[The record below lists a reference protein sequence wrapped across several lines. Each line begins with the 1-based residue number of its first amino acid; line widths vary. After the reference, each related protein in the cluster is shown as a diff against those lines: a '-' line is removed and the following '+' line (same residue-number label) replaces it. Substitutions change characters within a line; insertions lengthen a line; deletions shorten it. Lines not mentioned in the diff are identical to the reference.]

1 MAVLKVLFY
10 LIVLILVLVL
20 AYITTRMLG
29 RGMNGRQQS
38 GDMKILDRLA
48 VGRDSYLMIV
58 DVQGRILL
66 VGVSGGGFAGL
77 CVCIYGTAQNAGQK
91 RRTTTGRKT
100 EEKRER
106 LMMKGK
112 RKIARGLLSLAAFIR
127 VSAACGQIAY
137 ASDISL
143 TLEGS
148 SGSGK
153 PMDMLDIM
161 FLFLFLAVV
170 PSLLIMMTSFTRIII
185 VLSFLRNALGTQQS
199 PPNQVMIG
207 LALFLTL
214 FIMSPVFAK
223 VNTQAYEPYKAG
235 EITREEAF
243 TRAQEPM
250 KEFMLKQ
257 TEKKSLD
264 LFLSISKSEVPDVSG
279 GPEAYMKL
287 GLTVLVPSFIL
298 SELNKAFTMGFL
310 IYIPFLIIDLV
321 VSSTLMSMGMVM
333 LPPTMIALP
342 FKIMMFVLVD
352 GWSLVIKTLVAGF
365 R

>member
-1 MAVLKVLFY
+1 
-10 LIVLILVLVL
+10 
-20 AYITTRMLG
+20 
-29 RGMNGRQQS
+29 
-38 GDMKILDRLA
+38 
-48 VGRDSYLMIV
+48 
-58 DVQGRILL
+58 
-66 VGVSGGGFAGL
+66 
-77 CVCIYGTAQNAGQK
+77 
-91 RRTTTGRKT
+91 
-100 EEKRER
+100 
-106 LMMKGK
+106 MMKGK

-127 VSAACGQIAY
+127 VSAACGQITY

-264 LFLSISKSEVPDVSG
+264 LFLSISKAEVPDVSG

-287 GLTVLVPSFIL
+287 GLTVLVPSFI
-298 SELNKAFTMGFL
+298 SF
-310 IYIPFLIIDLV
+310 
-321 VSSTLMSMGMVM
+321 
-333 LPPTMIALP
+333 
-342 FKIMMFVLVD
+342 
-352 GWSLVIKTLVAGF
+352 
-365 R
+365 

>member
-1 MAVLKVLFY
+1 
-10 LIVLILVLVL
+10 
-20 AYITTRMLG
+20 
-29 RGMNGRQQS
+29 
-38 GDMKILDRLA
+38 MKSRH
-48 VGRDSYLMIV
+48 
-58 DVQGRILL
+58 RILPWAVAAL
-66 VGVSGGGFAGL
+66 VGAKVFA
-77 CVCIYGTAQNAGQK
+77 
-91 RRTTTGRKT
+91 
-100 EEKRER
+100 
-106 LMMKGK
+106 
-112 RKIARGLLSLAAFIR
+112 ARGLVAYGASLSL
-127 VSAACGQIAY
+127 V
-137 ASDISL
+137 
-143 TLEGS
+143 LEDTA
-148 SGSGK
+148 GSGR

-170 PSLLIMMTSFTRIII
+170 PSLLIMMTSFTRIVI

-199 PPNQVMIG
+199 PPNQVLTG

-214 FIMSPVFAK
+214 FIMSPVFSQIG
-223 VNTQAYEPYKAG
+223 TQAYEPYRAG

-243 TRAQEPM
+243 DLAQEPV

-264 LFLSISKSEVPDVSG
+264 LFVSISKEEVPDVSG
-279 GPEAYMKL
+279 GPEAYTSL
-287 GLTVLVPSFIL
+287 GLSVIVPSFIL

-352 GWSLVIKTLVAGF
+352 GWELVIKTLIQGF

>member
-1 MAVLKVLFY
+1 M
-10 LIVLILVLVL
+10 
-20 AYITTRMLG
+20 RG
-29 RGMNGRQQS
+29 R
-38 GDMKILDRLA
+38 
-48 VGRDSYLMIV
+48 Y
-58 DVQGRILL
+58 RILPWIAA
-66 VGVSGGGFAGL
+66 VFVCSKVFALQGM
-77 CVCIYGTAQNAGQK
+77 VAYGA
-91 RRTTTGRKT
+91 
-100 EEKRER
+100 
-106 LMMKGK
+106 
-112 RKIARGLLSLAAFIR
+112 
-127 VSAACGQIAY
+127 
-137 ASDISL
+137 DISL
-143 TLEGS
+143 VLQGS
-148 SGSGK
+148 SGSGR

-199 PPNQVMIG
+199 PPNQVLTG

-214 FIMSPVFAK
+214 FIMAPVFSQVGA
-223 VNTQAYEPYKAG
+223 QAYEPYREG
-235 EITREEAF
+235 RITREVAF
-243 TRAQEPM
+243 ERAQEPV

-257 TEKKSLD
+257 TEKKSLE
-264 LFLSISKSEVPDVSG
+264 LFLSISKTEAPDLSG
-279 GPEAYMKL
+279 GPESFKEL
-287 GLTVLVPSFIL
+287 GLSVIVPSFIL

-352 GWSLVIKTLVAGF
+352 GWELVIKTLVQGF

>member
-1 MAVLKVLFY
+1 
-10 LIVLILVLVL
+10 
-20 AYITTRMLG
+20 
-29 RGMNGRQQS
+29 
-38 GDMKILDRLA
+38 
-48 VGRDSYLMIV
+48 
-58 DVQGRILL
+58 
-66 VGVSGGGFAGL
+66 
-77 CVCIYGTAQNAGQK
+77 
-91 RRTTTGRKT
+91 
-100 EEKRER
+100 
-106 LMMKGK
+106 MMKGI
-112 RKIARGLLSLAAFIR
+112 RKIAGGVLGLAAFIR
-127 VSAACGQIAY
+127 VSAACGQIAF

-170 PSLLIMMTSFTRIII
+170 PSLLIMMTSFTRIVI

-214 FIMSPVFAK
+214 FIM
-223 VNTQAYEPYKAG
+223 NTQAYEPYKAG
-235 EITREEAF
+235 AITREEAF

-264 LFLSISKSEVPDVSG
+264 LFLSISKTEVPDVSG
-279 GPEAYMKL
+279 GPEGYMKL

-352 GWSLVIKTLVAGF
+352 GWSLVIKTLVTGF
-365 R
+365 Q

>member
-1 MAVLKVLFY
+1 
-10 LIVLILVLVL
+10 
-20 AYITTRMLG
+20 
-29 RGMNGRQQS
+29 
-38 GDMKILDRLA
+38 
-48 VGRDSYLMIV
+48 
-58 DVQGRILL
+58 
-66 VGVSGGGFAGL
+66 
-77 CVCIYGTAQNAGQK
+77 
-91 RRTTTGRKT
+91 
-100 EEKRER
+100 
-106 LMMKGK
+106 MMKGI
-112 RKIARGLLSLAAFIR
+112 RKIAGGVLGLAAFIR
-127 VSAACGQIAY
+127 VSAACGQIAF

-170 PSLLIMMTSFTRIII
+170 PSLLIMMTSFTRIVI

-207 LALFLTL
+207 LALF
-214 FIMSPVFAK
+214 IMSPVFAK

-235 EITREEAF
+235 AITREEAF

-257 TEKKSLD
+257 KEKKSLD
-264 LFLSISKSEVPDVSG
+264 LFLSISKTEVPDVSG
-279 GPEAYMKL
+279 GPEGYMKL

-352 GWSLVIKTLVAGF
+352 GWSLVIKTLVTGF